1 MTDMEFATKALEEA
15 KVQVI
20 PGSLM
25 EGGEGLIRVSYAT
38 SIDIIHE
45 GVERLK
51 NWLESRA

>member
-38 SIDIIHE
+38 SIDTIHE